1 MAACVETL
9 PVENEYMVKIGRL
22 IDGKYLIFEQEQ
34 KVIGGTKTYKQLPVV
49 VASWRELEYC
59 VVML

>member
-34 KVIGGTKTYKQLPVV
+34 KVIGGQKPTNSCL
-49 VASWRELEYC
+49 
-59 VVML
+59 